1 MNKINIDQ
9 NALTDQQKRNLS
21 DKNTH
26 ISTEEIERDVEDSKD
41 IIEAL
46 KKDLQPLLGQ
56 PMRNK
61 LRINM
66 LEHQINK
73 RQIFVEKLQ
82 AILDIRSR

>member
-1 MNKINIDQ
+1 MIQ
-9 NALTDQQKRNLS
+9 LTDQQKRNLS

-26 ISTEEIERDVEDSKD
+26 ISTEEIECDVDDTNNE
-41 IIEAL
+41 IEAL

-56 PMRNK
+56 PLRNK

-82 AILDIRSR
+82 AILEIRSR